1 MRLSKLT
8 NPQSYRLACETYRCY
23 ELNRTSFDRNVVEA
37 REKYRTHSLAWQKY
51 FLKISTNESY
61 LFVSNEKKKKNTM
74 RKVMIF
80 IVVARFEYARFFFF
94 RNLTEQSE
102 SVPGIE
108 TRRNCE
114 GFIGTRVSL

>member
-1 MRLSKLT
+1 M
-8 NPQSYRLACETYRCY
+8 
-23 ELNRTSFDRNVVEA
+23 
-37 REKYRTHSLAWQKY
+37 
-51 FLKISTNESY
+51 
-61 LFVSNEKKKKNTM
+61 KKKKKKYDEESDDFY
-74 RKVMIF
+74 RRCSIRVCS
-80 IVVARFEYARFFFF
+80 FFFF

>member
-1 MRLSKLT
+1 M
-8 NPQSYRLACETYRCY
+8 
-23 ELNRTSFDRNVVEA
+23 
-37 REKYRTHSLAWQKY
+37 
-51 FLKISTNESY
+51 
-61 LFVSNEKKKKNTM
+61 KKKKNTM

-80 IVVARFEYARFFFF
+80 IVVARFEYARFFF

>member
-1 MRLSKLT
+1 MK
-8 NPQSYRLACETYRCY
+8 
-23 ELNRTSFDRNVVEA
+23 
-37 REKYRTHSLAWQKY
+37 
-51 FLKISTNESY
+51 
-61 LFVSNEKKKKNTM
+61 KKKKNTM

-80 IVVARFEYARFFFF
+80 IVVARFEYARFFF